1 MTTPPQDPNA
11 APGGYPPPGQGVPGY
26 GQGQGYAQSAPGYGQ
41 GAPDY
46 GQGAPDYGQGYAQA
60 QGQGYGPPPQDY
72 QQYAPMPQAAAGY
85 GQVAV
90 PPGMYYD
97 QESGLTLPQGTQLA
111 SSGRRIG
118 AFFLRIVLAI
128 VTLVIGYIVW
138 GLIVWGQGT
147 TPALQV
153 LGMRCWRPEDNKVP
167 GWGWMALRNVVGV
180 IAESILGIF
189 TQLASFICML
199 ATKER
204 KSIHDFVGG
213 TVVLYDPNKVLA
225 PPKN

>member
-1 MTTPPQDPNA
+1 MTTSPQDPNA
-11 APGGYPPPGQGVPGY
+11 SPPPGGYPPPGQGGY
-26 GQGQGYAQSAPGYGQ
+26 GPGDQGYAQPAPGYGQ

-46 GQGAPDYGQGYAQA
+46 GQGYGQGGPGYASA
-60 QGQGYGPPPQDY
+60 QPGYGPSPQDY
-72 QQYAPMPQAAAGY
+72 QQYAPMPPAAPGY

-153 LGMRCWRPEDNKVP
+153 LGMRCWRPEDNRVP

-189 TQLASFICML
+189 TQLASFIC
-199 ATKER
+199 
-204 KSIHDFVGG
+204 
-213 TVVLYDPNKVLA
+213 
-225 PPKN
+225 